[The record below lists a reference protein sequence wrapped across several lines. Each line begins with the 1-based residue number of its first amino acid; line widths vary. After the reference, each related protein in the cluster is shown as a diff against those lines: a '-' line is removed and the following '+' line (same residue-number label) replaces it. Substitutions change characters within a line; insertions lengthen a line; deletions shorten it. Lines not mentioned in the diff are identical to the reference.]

1 MTDPYRLVCAG
12 NYSGLENQTIA
23 AVCIGTFCLTTFEL
37 MRRKRR
43 KTKAYKAALK
53 DGTVNEGIGSVE
65 SWEWG

>member
-1 MTDPYRLVCAG
+1 MTDTGGFVWAG

-23 AVCIGTFCLTTFEL
+23 AVCIGSFCLITFEL

-53 DGTVNEGIGSVE
+53 DGTAEELAGVE